1 MSYLQ
6 NPDFNTREEVMA
18 ANRSRVCQA
27 MYEIGIAFRRDH
39 TDIVRRLLVDQRLG
53 DQRRTG
59 TCLCSLRC
67 TAEQG
72 LSHELALLPAMS
84 RP

>member
-1 MSYLQ
+1 MG
-6 NPDFNTREEVMA
+6 

-27 MYEIGIAFRRDH
+27 MYDIGIAFRRDH

-59 TCLCSLRC
+59 ACVLLSR
-67 TAEQG
+67 G
-72 LSHELALLPAMS
+72 LQAGPPADQIPSMTRIQHPPMIQHPLICALS
-84 RP
+84 